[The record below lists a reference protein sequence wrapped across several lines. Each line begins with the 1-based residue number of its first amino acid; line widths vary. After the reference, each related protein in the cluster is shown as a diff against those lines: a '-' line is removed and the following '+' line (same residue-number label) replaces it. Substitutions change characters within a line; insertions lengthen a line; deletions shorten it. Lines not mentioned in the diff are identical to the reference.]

1 MTIYRPTLIR
11 FRSILLVALLIG
23 GANFQ
28 VAFAQQSDQWVQDSV
43 LKVQMCQFQ
52 TLIEECDQILADRMD
67 PRALVVRG
75 LAQAANQQADVGSAD
90 ANKAFELAPDDP
102 FVAALRVQ
110 TLFTDGFYL
119 DAIESGKAAVLAFP
133 DNWFVRLRLVNAYLA
148 AFQPAAAKTEM
159 DKALELGADSA
170 YAFFMKAFLNWEYH
184 QLEEA
189 QQNFS
194 EALTRNPKYLNAL
207 ISWAIIL
214 IQFEQPEMGRQKL
227 EQAIEIEPNY
237 YLPYCEL
244 AKFEFRLEDAEVAK
258 KLVEKAAERNDCWEV
273 YFSRSLIANRM
284 NWDDLTQGNYEP
296 VLKLLDQAIELHPRK
311 IQIYGLRSY
320 VNSLADRES
329 AAFADC
335 ERLEELLGD
344 SYFVSASRGRV
355 FNYFDD
361 SASAVSE
368 FEQALSAWPL
378 DYGTTIN
385 MAYVYSSRGNT
396 ELHRVIYLT
405 KAIEMRPSVG
415 STYYYRSYAYGALN
429 KDDLAE
435 KDRKKAKELGFD
447 SSRFDVDDTEA
458 DTQEDADQDEGSE
471 SKK

>member
-1 MTIYRPTLIR
+1 MTIHRPMFTR

-23 GANFQ
+23 CASSQ

-52 TLIEECDQILADRMD
+52 TLIEECDRILADRMD

-75 LAQAANQQADVGSAD
+75 LAQAANQQADVGRTD
-90 ANKAFELAPDDP
+90 ANKAFELATEDP

-119 DAIESGKAAVLAFP
+119 DAIEAGKAAVLAFP
-133 DNWFVRLRLVNAYLA
+133 ENWFVRLRLVNAHLA

-170 YAFFMKAFLNWEYH
+170 YAFFMKAVLNWQYH

-194 EALTRNPKYLNAL
+194 ETLTRNPKYLNVL
-207 ISWAIIL
+207 VMWAKMHFE
-214 IQFEQPEMGRQKL
+214 FEQLETGRQKL

-244 AKFEFRLEDAEVAK
+244 AKLEIRLEDPEVAK
-258 KLVEKAAERNDCWEV
+258 KLIEKAAERSDCWEV
-273 YFSRSLIANRM
+273 YYNRSIIANRM
-284 NWDDLTQGNYEP
+284 NWGDPKQANYEP

-311 IQIYGLRSY
+311 IPIYSMRSY
-320 VNSLADRES
+320 VNAHADRES

-344 SYFVSASRGRV
+344 SYLVSAIRGSA
-355 FNYFDD
+355 FNYLDD
-361 SASAVSE
+361 TASAVSE

-378 DYGTTIN
+378 DYDTTLN
-385 MAYVYSSRGNT
+385 LAFVYSSRGNT

-405 KAIEMRPSVG
+405 KAIEMRPSIG
-415 STYYYRSYAYGALN
+415 SNYYYRSWSYDALN

-447 SSRFDVDDTEA
+447 SPRFEED
-458 DTQEDADQDEGSE
+458 DTQEDTDQDEGSE